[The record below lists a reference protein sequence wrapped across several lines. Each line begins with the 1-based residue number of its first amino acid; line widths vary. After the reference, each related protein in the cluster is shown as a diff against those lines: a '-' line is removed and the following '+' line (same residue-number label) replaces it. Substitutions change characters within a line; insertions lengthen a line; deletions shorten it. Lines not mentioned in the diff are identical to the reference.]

1 MKNYLWQDDGNA
13 RIDRDIMEFMAGEDV
28 ILDRE
33 LFPFDIQAT
42 AAHVR
47 GLARIGIL
55 SDQESSALCS
65 LLETLLRD
73 FTEGRFILDQRFEDG
88 HSAIEMFLT
97 EAVGEAGAKVHT
109 GRSRNDQVAV
119 ATRLYLKD
127 CLGRLMVLNSRIAHA
142 CLARAERQADI
153 PMPGY
158 THLQRA
164 VPSSIG
170 LWMGGFAEAFTDN
183 LVFAANV
190 QDLLDCSPLGTA
202 AGYGVNLPLDRDG
215 VASDLGFSRIQVN
228 PMYTQNSRGKFEIMA
243 LQAAAHAMQDVRRL
257 AWDLSLFT
265 TSEFDFIHLPAQ
277 YTTGS
282 SIMPNKSNPDVV
294 ELLRGK
300 AATVEAAVGEIQSV
314 LSLPSG
320 YQRDLQ
326 LTKAPLIRGFKSAL
340 QALAIVSPLV
350 DGLEF
355 NEKKMSES
363 ISIEMFATDAA
374 LAQAAQGVP
383 FRAAYLDAKKSLDAS
398 GKADAAASLAQR
410 VSPGGCGDLQLDRI
424 RQRLEQKIKHLAGRN
439 SGTANYF
446 HEYEK

>member
-1 MKNYLWQDDGNA
+1 MKNYLWQDDDGA
-13 RIDRDIMEFMAGEDV
+13 QIDQTIMEFMAGEDV
-28 ILDRE
+28 VLDRE
-33 LFPFDIQAT
+33 LFQFDIQAT

-55 SDQESSALCS
+55 SADES
-65 LLETLLRD
+65 ETLCLLLDQLQQD
-73 FTEGRFILDQRFEDG
+73 FAAGRFVLDERYEDG

-97 EAVGEAGAKVHT
+97 EKVGDTGAKVHT

-119 ATRLYLKD
+119 ATRLFLKSS
-127 CLGRLMVLNSRIAHA
+127 LEQLVKLNGRIAQA
-142 CLARAERQADI
+142 CLLRAEQHADV

-183 LVFAANV
+183 LVFASNV
-190 QDLLDCSPLGTA
+190 LELIDCSPLGTA

-215 VASDLGFSRIQVN
+215 VAGELGFSRLQVS
-228 PMYTQNSRGKFEIMA
+228 PIYAQNSRGKFEIMA
-243 LQAAAHAMQDVRRL
+243 LQAASHAMQDVRRL

-265 TSEFDFIHLPAQ
+265 TSEFDFVSLPGQ

-294 ELLRGK
+294 ELLRAR
-300 AATVEAAVGEIQSV
+300 AATIDGAIVEIQSV

-326 LTKAPLIRGFKSAL
+326 LTKAPLIRGLKAAL
-340 QALAIVSPLV
+340 QALALVSPLV
-350 DGLEF
+350 EGVEF
-355 NEKKMSES
+355 KEEKMKQA
-363 ISIEMFATDAA
+363 ISLDMFATDIA
-374 LAQAAQGVP
+374 LANTARGVP
-383 FRAAYLDAKKSLDAS
+383 FRTAYLEAKKSLDEMDS
-398 GKADAAASLAQR
+398 ADAAASLAQR
-410 VSPGGCGDLQLDRI
+410 VSPGGCGNLQLDRI
-424 RQRLEQKIKHLAGRN
+424 RRRLEQVSSQI
-439 SGTANYF
+439 
-446 HEYEK
+446 

>member
-1 MKNYLWQDDGNA
+1 MKNYLWQDDGGA
-13 RIDRDIMEFMAGEDV
+13 QIDQNIMEFMAGEDV
-28 ILDRE
+28 VLDRE

-55 SDQESSALCS
+55 SADES
-65 LLETLLRD
+65 ETLCLHLDQLQQD
-73 FTEGRFILDQRFEDG
+73 FAAGRFILDERFEDG

-97 EAVGEAGAKVHT
+97 EKVGETGAKVHT

-119 ATRLYLKD
+119 ATRLFLKAS
-127 CLGRLMVLNSRIAHA
+127 LQQLVRLNSRIAQA
-142 CLARAERQADI
+142 CLLRAEHHADV

-170 LWMGGFAEAFTDN
+170 LWMGGFAEAFTDD
-183 LVFAANV
+183 LVFASSV
-190 QDLLDCSPLGTA
+190 LELIDCSPLGTA

-215 VASDLGFSRIQVN
+215 VARELGFDRLQVS
-228 PMYTQNSRGKFEIMA
+228 PMCAQNSRGKFEIMA
-243 LQAAAHAMQDVRRL
+243 LQAASHAMQDVRRL

-265 TSEFDFIHLPAQ
+265 TSEFDFVSLPGQ

-294 ELLRGK
+294 ELLRAR
-300 AATVEAAVGEIQSV
+300 AATIDGAVVEIQSV

-326 LTKAPLIRGFKSAL
+326 CTKAPLIRGLKAAL
-340 QALAIVSPLV
+340 QALGLVPPLV
-350 DGLEF
+350 EGVEF
-355 NEKKMSES
+355 KEEKMKQA
-363 ISIEMFATDAA
+363 ISLDMFATDIA
-374 LAQAAQGVP
+374 LANTARGVP
-383 FRAAYLDAKKSLDAS
+383 FRTAYLDAKNSLEEMGS
-398 GKADAAASLAQR
+398 ADAAASLAQR

-424 RQRLEQKIKHLAGRN
+424 RRRLEQVGSQI
-439 SGTANYF
+439 
-446 HEYEK
+446 